1 MIPEDALSDHKGRL
15 KGSGEDDVSKWIQSF
30 KRPLGKKFPE
40 FQDHVTR
47 VAKLVQSNFG
57 GKAKAKLQELAVK
70 FGITATHASRMG
82 IKSLSTCIA
91 AAAFCS
97 RLNFAKPCCQ
107 SHVRVRYSIRTPSD
121 C

>member
-1 MIPEDALSDHKGRL
+1 MCHLSTWESDLKGKLDLIPEDALSDHKARL

-47 VAKLVQSNFG
+47 VAKPVQPNFG
-57 GKAKAKLQELAVK
+57 GKEKAKLQELAVK

-91 AAAFCS
+91 AAAF
-97 RLNFAKPCCQ
+97 A
-107 SHVRVRYSIRTPSD
+107 VA
-121 C
+121 